1 MLDGN
6 LDTTN
11 LLLGIMAA
19 VSVLEARMLLAAGVM
34 AWKLYRQTMQTVREI
49 EGRQIAPLREKVD
62 VLMGR
67 VDGILGDVKTI
78 TSRVGEQTERVNSA
92 ISTTIDR
99 AMKSPYK
106 PAVSHRS
113 WKVNRPTLTT
123 LTTIHTIQ
131 FSTYLRA
138 SSHCATRLTAV
149 GKASHQGTSVS
160 VAWVSSRAVAGQSRA
175 ATASAVSR
183 PRVSR

>member
-19 VSVLEARMLLAAGVM
+19 VSVLEALVLLAAGLM
-34 AWKLYRQTMQTVREI
+34 AWKLYGQTMQTVREI
-49 EGRQIAPLREKVD
+49 EARQIAPLREKVD

-99 AMKSPYK
+99 VDETADRVKHSVGFRVQRVVGL
-106 PAVSHRS
+106 VSGVRAA
-113 WKVNRPTLTT
+113 LG
-123 LTTIHTIQ
+123 TIFNGHG
-131 FSTYLRA
+131 R
-138 SSHCATRLTAV
+138 
-149 GKASHQGTSVS
+149 
-160 VAWVSSRAVAGQSRA
+160 RA
-175 ATASAVSR
+175 ATEAR
-183 PRVSR
+183 P